1 MNFDQIMKLIDA
13 GFTKDEIMGFS
24 AQNPGNAPEPATAP
38 TQEPATAPTQ
48 EPKPATAP
56 TQEPKPADDMSAVL
70 AAIKATNDNITKL
83 ALMQGVKN
91 IPTQETAD
99 DILPQFIRV

>member
-1 MNFDQIMKLIDA
+1 MTFEQIMKLIDA
-13 GFTKDEIMGFS
+13 GFTKEEIMGFS

-48 EPKPATAP
+48 EPKPA
-56 TQEPKPADDMSAVL
+56 DDMSAVL
-70 AAIKATNDNITKL
+70 AAIKATNDNIAKL

>member
-13 GFTKDEIMGFS
+13 GFTKEEIMGFS
-24 AQNPGNAPEPATAP
+24 AQNPGNAP
-38 TQEPATAPTQ
+38 TQEPAP
-48 EPKPATAP
+48 AP

-70 AAIKATNDNITKL
+70 AAIKATNENISRL

-91 IPTQETAD
+91 IPTQETTD

>member
-1 MNFDQIMKLIDA
+1 MTFEQIMKLIDA
-13 GFTKDEIMGFS
+13 GFTKEEIMGFS

-48 EPKPATAP
+48 EPKPA
-56 TQEPKPADDMSAVL
+56 DDMSAVL
-70 AAIKATNDNITKL
+70 AAIKATNDNISRL

-91 IPTQETAD
+91 IPMQETTD

>member
-1 MNFDQIMKLIDA
+1 MTFEQIMKLIDA
-13 GFTKDEIMGFS
+13 GFSKEEIMGFS

-38 TQEPATAPTQ
+38 TQEPT
-48 EPKPATAP
+48 TAP

-70 AAIKATNDNITKL
+70 AAIKATNENITKL

-91 IPTQETAD
+91 IPEKETAD

>member
-1 MNFDQIMKLIDA
+1 MNVDQIMKLIDA

-24 AQNPGNAPEPATAP
+24 AQNPGNAPEPANAP
-38 TQEPATAPTQ
+38 TQEPANAP
-48 EPKPATAP
+48 K
-56 TQEPKPADDMSAVL
+56 QEPKPADDMSAVL
-70 AAIKATNDNITKL
+70 AAIKATNENIAKL

-91 IPTQETAD
+91 IPEKETAD

>member
-1 MNFDQIMKLIDA
+1 MNVEQIMKLIDA
-13 GFTKDEIMGFS
+13 GFTKEEIMGFS
-24 AQNPGNAPEPATAP
+24 APS
-38 TQEPATAPTQ
+38 QEPAQ
-48 EPKPATAP
+48 EPAPAP

-70 AAIKATNDNITKL
+70 AAIKATNENISKL

-91 IPTQETAD
+91 IPAKETAD

>member
-1 MNFDQIMKLIDA
+1 MTFEQIMKLIDA
-13 GFTKDEIMGFS
+13 GFTKEEIMGFS

-38 TQEPATAPTQ
+38 TQEPATAP
-48 EPKPATAP
+48 K
-56 TQEPKPADDMSAVL
+56 QEPKPADDMSAVL
-70 AAIKATNDNITKL
+70 AAIKATNENITKL

>member
-1 MNFDQIMKLIDA
+1 MNFEQIMKLIDA

-24 AQNPGNAPEPATAP
+24 AQNPGNAPEPANAP
-38 TQEPATAPTQ
+38 TQEPAS
-48 EPKPATAP
+48 AP

-70 AAIKATNDNITKL
+70 AAIKATNENISRL

-91 IPTQETAD
+91 IPAQETAD

>member
-1 MNFDQIMKLIDA
+1 MNFEQIMKLIDA
-13 GFTKDEIMGFS
+13 GFTKEEIMGFS
-24 AQNPGNAPEPATAP
+24 AGQAPGNAPEPANAP

-48 EPKPATAP
+48 E
-56 TQEPKPADDMSAVL
+56 PADDMSAVL
-70 AAIKATNDNITKL
+70 AAIKATNENITKL

-91 IPTQETAD
+91 IPEKETAD

>member
-1 MNFDQIMKLIDA
+1 MTVDQIMKLIDA
-13 GFTKDEIMGFS
+13 GFTKEEIMGFS
-24 AQNPGNAPEPATAP
+24 AP

-48 EPKPATAP
+48 EPATAP

-70 AAIKATNDNITKL
+70 AAIKATNENIAKL

-91 IPTQETAD
+91 IPEKETAD

>member
-1 MNFDQIMKLIDA
+1 MNFEQIMKLIDA
-13 GFTKDEIMGFS
+13 GFTKDEIMGLS
-24 AQNPGNAPEPATAP
+24 AQNPGNAPEPANAP
-38 TQEPATAPTQ
+38 TQE
-48 EPKPATAP
+48 PATAP

>member
-1 MNFDQIMKLIDA
+1 MTFEQIMKLIDA
-13 GFTKDEIMGFS
+13 GFTKEEIMGFS
-24 AQNPGNAPEPATAP
+24 AQNPGNAP

-48 EPKPATAP
+48 D
-56 TQEPKPADDMSAVL
+56 PKPADDMSAVL

>member
-13 GFTKDEIMGFS
+13 GFTKEEIMGFS
-24 AQNPGNAPEPATAP
+24 AGQAPGNAP
-38 TQEPATAPTQ
+38 TQEPATAPAQ
-48 EPKPATAP
+48 EPATAP

-70 AAIKATNDNITKL
+70 AAIKATNDNISKL

-91 IPTQETAD
+91 IPAKETAD

>member
-1 MNFDQIMKLIDA
+1 MNVDQIMKLIDA
-13 GFTKDEIMGFS
+13 GFTKEEIMGFS
-24 AQNPGNAPEPATAP
+24 AQNPGNAPEPANAP
-38 TQEPATAPTQ
+38 TQEPATV
-48 EPKPATAP
+48 P

-70 AAIKATNDNITKL
+70 AAIKATNENISRL

>member
-1 MNFDQIMKLIDA
+1 MTIEQIMKLIDA
-13 GFTKDEIMGFS
+13 GFTKEEIISFT
-24 AQNPGNAPEPATAP
+24 AQNPGNAP

-48 EPKPATAP
+48 EPATAP

-70 AAIKATNDNITKL
+70 AAIKATNDNISKL
-83 ALMQGVKN
+83 ALMQGVKK

>member
-1 MNFDQIMKLIDA
+1 MTFEQIMKLIDA
-13 GFTKDEIMGFS
+13 GFTKEEIMGFS
-24 AQNPGNAPEPATAP
+24 AAQAPGNAP
-38 TQEPATAPTQ
+38 TQE
-48 EPKPATAP
+48 PATAP

-70 AAIKATNDNITKL
+70 AAIKATNDNISRL

-91 IPTQETAD
+91 TPTQETAD

>member
-13 GFTKDEIMGFS
+13 GFTKEEIMGFS
-24 AQNPGNAPEPATAP
+24 AP
-38 TQEPATAPTQ
+38 TQEPAP
-48 EPKPATAP
+48 AP

-70 AAIKATNDNITKL
+70 AAIKATNENITKL

>member
-1 MNFDQIMKLIDA
+1 MNVEQIMKLIDA
-13 GFTKDEIMGFS
+13 GFTKEEIMGFS

-48 EPKPATAP
+48 EPKPA
-56 TQEPKPADDMSAVL
+56 DDMSAVL
-70 AAIKATNDNITKL
+70 AAIKATNENISKL

>member
-1 MNFDQIMKLIDA
+1 MNFEQIMKLIDA

-24 AQNPGNAPEPATAP
+24 AQNPGNAP

-48 EPKPATAP
+48 D
-56 TQEPKPADDMSAVL
+56 PKPADDMSAVL

>member
-1 MNFDQIMKLIDA
+1 MTFEQIMKLIDA

-38 TQEPATAPTQ
+38 TQEPATV
-48 EPKPATAP
+48 P

>member
-24 AQNPGNAPEPATAP
+24 AQNPGNAPEPANAP
-38 TQEPATAPTQ
+38 TQE
-48 EPKPATAP
+48 PATAP

>member
-1 MNFDQIMKLIDA
+1 MTFEQIMKLIDA

-24 AQNPGNAPEPATAP
+24 AQNPGNAPEPANAP
-38 TQEPATAPTQ
+38 TQEPATV
-48 EPKPATAP
+48 P

-70 AAIKATNDNITKL
+70 AAIKATNENISRL

-99 DILPQFIRV
+99 DILPHFIRV

>member
-1 MNFDQIMKLIDA
+1 MNVEQIMKLIDA
-13 GFTKDEIMGFS
+13 GFTKEEIMGFS
-24 AQNPGNAPEPATAP
+24 APTQEPAPAP
-38 TQEPATAPTQ
+38 TQEPAP
-48 EPKPATAP
+48 AP

-70 AAIKATNDNITKL
+70 AAIKATNENISRL

>member
-1 MNFDQIMKLIDA
+1 MTFDQIMKLIDA
-13 GFTKDEIMGFS
+13 GFTKEEIMGFS
-24 AQNPGNAPEPATAP
+24 AQNPGNAPE
-38 TQEPATAPTQ
+38 
-48 EPKPATAP
+48 PATAP

-70 AAIKATNDNITKL
+70 AAIKATNENISKL

>member
-38 TQEPATAPTQ
+38 TQE
-48 EPKPATAP
+48 PATAP

>member
-1 MNFDQIMKLIDA
+1 MTFEQIMKLIDA

-24 AQNPGNAPEPATAP
+24 AQNPGNAPEPANAP
-38 TQEPATAPTQ
+38 TQEPATV
-48 EPKPATAP
+48 P

-70 AAIKATNDNITKL
+70 AAIKATNENIAKL
-83 ALMQGVKN
+83 ALMQGVQN
-91 IPTQETAD
+91 IPAKETAD

>member
-1 MNFDQIMKLIDA
+1 MTFEQIMKLIDA
-13 GFTKDEIMGFS
+13 GFSKEEIMGFS
-24 AQNPGNAPEPATAP
+24 AQNPEPANAP

-48 EPKPATAP
+48 EPKPA
-56 TQEPKPADDMSAVL
+56 DDMTAVL
-70 AAIKATNDNITKL
+70 AAIKATNENISKL

-91 IPTQETAD
+91 IPAKETAD

>member
-1 MNFDQIMKLIDA
+1 MNVEQIMKLIDA
-13 GFTKDEIMGFS
+13 GFTKEEIIGFS
-24 AQNPGNAPEPATAP
+24 AQNPGNAPEPANAP
-38 TQEPATAPTQ
+38 TQE
-48 EPKPATAP
+48 PATAP

-91 IPTQETAD
+91 IPAQETAD

>member
-1 MNFDQIMKLIDA
+1 MTFEQIMKLIEA
-13 GFTKDEIMGFS
+13 GFTKEEIMGFS
-24 AQNPGNAPEPATAP
+24 AQNPGNAPEPAN
-38 TQEPATAPTQ
+38 
-48 EPKPATAP
+48 AP

>member
-1 MNFDQIMKLIDA
+1 MTFEQIMKLIDA

-24 AQNPGNAPEPATAP
+24 AQNPGNAPEPANAP
-38 TQEPATAPTQ
+38 TQE
-48 EPKPATAP
+48 PATAP

-70 AAIKATNDNITKL
+70 AAIKATNENITKL

-91 IPTQETAD
+91 IPEKETAD

>member
-1 MNFDQIMKLIDA
+1 MTFEQIMKLIDA

-24 AQNPGNAPEPATAP
+24 AQNPGNAP

-48 EPKPATAP
+48 
-56 TQEPKPADDMSAVL
+56 ADDISAVL
-70 AAIKATNDNITKL
+70 AAIKATNENISKL

-91 IPTQETAD
+91 IPAKETAD

>member
-13 GFTKDEIMGFS
+13 GFTKEEIMGFS
-24 AQNPGNAPEPATAP
+24 ANNPGNAPEPATAP
-38 TQEPATAPTQ
+38 TQE
-48 EPKPATAP
+48 PATAP

>member
-13 GFTKDEIMGFS
+13 GFTKEEIMGFS
-24 AQNPGNAPEPATAP
+24 ASGNDPKPEN
-38 TQEPATAPTQ
+38 
-48 EPKPATAP
+48 EPKPANDP
-56 TQEPKPADDMSAVL
+56 KPSNDPKPGNDPKPADDMSAVL

-91 IPTQETAD
+91 IPAQEKVD

>member
-24 AQNPGNAPEPATAP
+24 AQNPGNAPEPANAP
-38 TQEPATAPTQ
+38 TQEPATV
-48 EPKPATAP
+48 P

-70 AAIKATNDNITKL
+70 AAIKATNENITKL

>member
-13 GFTKDEIMGFS
+13 GFTKEEIMGFS
-24 AQNPGNAPEPATAP
+24 AQNPGNAPEPANAP
-38 TQEPATAPTQ
+38 TQE
-48 EPKPATAP
+48 PATAP
-56 TQEPKPADDMSAVL
+56 TQEPKPADDMSAVI
-70 AAIKATNDNITKL
+70 AAIKATNENISRL

>member
-24 AQNPGNAPEPATAP
+24 AQNPGNAPTQEPATAP
-38 TQEPATAPTQ
+38 AQEPATAPTQ
-48 EPKPATAP
+48 EPKT
-56 TQEPKPADDMSAVL
+56 ADDMSAVL
-70 AAIKATNDNITKL
+70 AAIKATNENIAKL

-91 IPTQETAD
+91 IPEKETAD